1 MEVLLIGAIVLA
13 LGVAFVVMAVFSTGL
28 GQKTCREC
36 GGGLPARLLSNRSAA
51 PALGDWACPKCGTR
65 FDRQGRAR
73 DQLQPGHPQF
83 VVVASDGRQ

>member
-1 MEVLLIGAIVLA
+1 MEVVLIGAMVLA
-13 LGVAFVVMAVFSTGL
+13 IGVAFVLIAVFSTGL

-36 GGGLPARLLSNRSAA
+36 GGGLPAIALSNRSEA

-73 DQLQPGHPQF
+73 DQLQSKSLLF
-83 VVVASDGRQ
+83 VAVPSAARQ